1 MKVGFLVLARDKAKH
16 VKACVESVFAQTYE
30 DLDIWLSDQGSE
42 DGTREV
48 LASLASDYKGPHRV
62 HLLDCPYTERK
73 GMFGANLHLEWVHKN
88 TDSDIML
95 MTAADDLTHP
105 DRTKRVVEIFRETNA
120 SFVGTCMQFTS
131 PDGVVKGLTAHPGK
145 SGWITAREHLF
156 SLVGSSSSTAW
167 SRDLVEKYDPF
178 EGIYGSDVTLPFY
191 ATLER
196 GFYYLHEQLH
206 AYIEHVDADNMGL
219 EGVIRAYTEA
229 GDNGKIAQVQET
241 AIYQLTSTYSK
252 MIQKHDEL
260 HPGRDGDEVKALYE
274 KLMESTMKWVLQRDA
289 LTLHRIPPIGLKS

>member
-16 VKACVESVFAQTYE
+16 VKACVESVFAQTYQG
-30 DLDIWLSDQGSE
+30 LDIWLSDQGSA

-48 LASLASDYKGPHRV
+48 LASLASAYDGPHKV
-62 HLLDCPYTERK
+62 HLLDCPLTDRR
-73 GMFGANLHLEWVHKN
+73 GMYGANQHLEWVHAN

-105 DRTKRVVEIFRETNA
+105 DRTKRVVEVFEETNA
-120 SFVGTCMQFTS
+120 SFVGTCMQFTT
-131 PDGVVKGLTAHPGK
+131 PDGVVKGLTAHPGESRFI
-145 SGWITAREHLF
+145 SGREHLF
-156 SLVGSSSSTAW
+156 KLVGSSSSTAW
-167 SRDLVEKYDPF
+167 ARDLVEKYDPF

-206 AYIEHVDADNMGL
+206 AYIEHIDPENMGL
-219 EGVIRAYTEA
+219 EGVMRAAE
-229 GDNGKIAQVQET
+229 GDDKKIAQIQET
-241 AIYQLTSTYSK
+241 ALYQLTSTYSR

-260 HPGRDGDEVKALYE
+260 HPDRDGDEVKALWE
-274 KLMESTMKWVLQRDA
+274 KLMESSMKWVAQRDQ
-289 LTLHRIPPIGLKS
+289 LTLFRVPPIPLKS